1 MSARPITV
9 SDLDRFIFVQQPRI
23 SPNGEHVVFAAKK
36 LGPKNKYITHLYL
49 TDLAT
54 GEQRQITSS
63 GSSNSNPIWSRDGER
78 IFFVSKREP
87 EESSQIYQLSLLGG
101 EASKVSNFPE
111 GSIGGVKLSPDGQKL
126 AVVFR
131 KLGEDRTQAAA
142 KARAESGE
150 SEPPK
155 VINSISFR
163 MDGDGYFCDD
173 RYTVWIVDLASG
185 STNELY
191 TQCPF
196 GHYAFSWEPGSESL
210 VLTHSKFEKIYSR
223 EPANDVAVRVR
234 LTGEFHE
241 LTSLPIGSKDEVEVS
256 PNGEW
261 IAYIGYADD
270 SDDRGDLNRRVFL
283 MQKDGSGVRCL
294 TENVDVCFSTGV
306 NSDTKSDD
314 GRGLMWSPDS
324 KAIYLQHAE
333 HGAVNL
339 SFVNVETGEYH
350 LLTEG
355 EQVLLNGNISA
366 DGSKFACVVGSS
378 TRLME
383 VAVLDLDDAN
393 HQPKVISHFNDELL
407 GEIEVFQPSTIWL
420 KTEEG
425 TPLQAWYIQSSKP
438 NCPTVIEVH
447 GGPHMMYGYTF
458 MHEFQLLAAA
468 GYHVVYSNPRGSK
481 GYGEAH
487 TKAIRGSW
495 GVEDWQ
501 DIQTVL
507 EWTMQQSWCD
517 ASRIGIMGG
526 SYGGYMT
533 NWAVGHT
540 KEFKSAI
547 TDRCVSNLVS
557 KAGNSDYIWR
567 PNGYW
572 PGEAFGDL
580 DSIKVLWNQSPI
592 AYFNQVVTPTLVI
605 HSEGDLRCNIEQS
618 EQVFAALQHMGVK
631 TRFIR
636 YPAST
641 SHGMSRN
648 GPADMKRHRL
658 QQILDWWE
666 ETLR

>member
-9 SDLDRFIFVQQPRI
+9 TDLDRFVFVQQPRI
-23 SPNGEHVVFAAKK
+23 SPNGEQLVFAAKK
-36 LGPKNKYITHLYL
+36 LGAKNKYVTHLYL
-49 TDLAT
+49 TDLASGDQVQLT
-54 GEQRQITSS
+54 TA
-63 GSSNSNPIWSRDGER
+63 GSSNSNPIWSVDGES
-78 IFFVSKREP
+78 IFFISKREP
-87 EESSQIYQLSLLGG
+87 ADSSQIYRLSLMGG
-101 EASKVSNFPE
+101 EATQVSSFPE
-111 GSIGGVKLSPDGQKL
+111 GSIGGIKISPDGQKL
-126 AVVFR
+126 AVIFR
-131 KLGEDRTQAAA
+131 KLGEDRTQSAS
-142 KARAESGE
+142 KSRAESGE
-150 SEPPK
+150 SDPPK
-155 VINSISFR
+155 VINSISYR

-173 RYTVWIVDLASG
+173 KYSIWIVDIATGTS
-185 STNELY
+185 SELY
-191 TQCPF
+191 SKCPF
-196 GHYAFSWEPGSESL
+196 GDYGFSWEPSSQSL
-210 VLTHSKFEKIYSR
+210 ILTHTKFEKIYSR
-223 EPANDVAVRVR
+223 EPANDAVVRVK
-234 LTGEFHE
+234 LNGEVEEIAGLPTGEK
-241 LTSLPIGSKDEVEVS
+241 GEVAVS

-261 IAYIGYADD
+261 IAYLGYANDA
-270 SDDRGDLNRRVFL
+270 DDRGDLNRRVFL
-283 MQKDGSGVRCL
+283 MTRDGKDLRCI
-294 TENVDVCFSTGV
+294 TEPVDVCFATGV

-324 KAIYLQHAE
+324 RAIYLQHAQ

-339 SFVNVETGEYH
+339 SYVNVESGDYH
-350 LLTEG
+350 MLTEG
-355 EQVLLNGNISA
+355 EQVLLNGNLSA
-366 DGSKFACVVGSS
+366 DGSKFACVVGSA

-383 VAVLDLDDAN
+383 VAILDLDDPD
-393 HQPKVISHFNDELL
+393 HKPKVITHFNDQILSELEL
-407 GEIEVFQPSTIWL
+407 IEPSTIWL

-425 TPLQAWYIQSSKP
+425 TPLQAWYIQCSKP
-438 NCPTVIEVH
+438 NSPTVIEVH

-458 MHEFQLLAAA
+458 MHEFQLLAAE
-468 GYHVVYSNPRGSK
+468 GYNVVFSNPRGSK

-487 TKAIRGSW
+487 TKSIRGSW

-507 EWTMQQSWCD
+507 AWTKSQSWCD
-517 ASRIGIMGG
+517 PSRIGIMGG

-533 NWAVGHT
+533 NWAIGHT
-540 KEFKSAI
+540 TEFKSAI

-580 DSIKVLWNQSPI
+580 ESIKVLWSQSPI

-618 EQVFAALQHMGVK
+618 EQVYAALHHMGVK

-636 YPAST
+636 YPVST

-658 QQILDWWE
+658 QQILDWWA